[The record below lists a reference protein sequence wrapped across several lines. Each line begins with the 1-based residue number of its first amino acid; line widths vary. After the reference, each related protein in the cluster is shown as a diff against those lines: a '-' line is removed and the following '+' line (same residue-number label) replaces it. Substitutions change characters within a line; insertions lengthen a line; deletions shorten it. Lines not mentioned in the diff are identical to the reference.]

1 MSAGRATDHGRWYV
15 SFHGGDER
23 HDRNNLHGYDAAG
36 NHAGKLLSHAGL
48 PDDAHVREV
57 RGFAFGPDGDLYVAN
72 AWKGD
77 SQVLRFAGIP
87 GPDGRHAARGVFT
100 RRDDAN
106 PGLDHPFHV
115 AFGPDGN
122 LFVPSQD
129 SGIVG
134 RYQGPA
140 GARPGA
146 PMPHPPALRGLAA
159 GKLHPG
165 TFVPSARHDPD
176 GLRAVRHVLFGP
188 DGLLWVADREG
199 DRVSGYDPA
208 TGARVRSHRS
218 RHFAAPIHLLAWPE
232 RGALLVGSRDGHGV
246 VALNP
251 ATGDVSP
258 LVERGAGGLREPSG
272 LAWGP
277 DGLLYVAS
285 RTGREVLRFD
295 PATGKPAGKP
305 FLSELPDAPEFLL
318 WVPGRS

>member
-1 MSAGRATDHGRWYV
+1 MSDGSMTGHGRWYV
-15 SFHGGDER
+15 SFHGGDDP
-23 HDRNNLHGYDAAG
+23 HDRNNLHGYDG
-36 NHAGKLLSHAGL
+36 RGSHLGKLLSHEGL
-48 PDDAHVREV
+48 PDGAHLREL

-77 SQVLRFAGIP
+77 SQVLRFAGTP
-87 GPDGRHAARGVFT
+87 GPDGRHAPRGVFT

-134 RYQGPA
+134 RYQGPG
-140 GARPGA
+140 GAAPGA
-146 PMPHPPALRGLAA
+146 PMPHPPALRGVAP

-165 TFVPSARHDPD
+165 TFVASARHDPD
-176 GLRAVRHVLFGP
+176 GLRTVRHVLFGP

-208 TGARVRSHRS
+208 TGARVRTHRS
-218 RHFAAPIHLLAWPE
+218 HSFAAPIHLLAWPE

-246 VALNP
+246 VALDP

-258 LVERGAGGLREPSG
+258 LVAHGAGGLREPSG

-285 RTGREVLRFD
+285 RTGRAVLRFD
-295 PATGKPAGKP
+295 PATGAPVGKP
-305 FLSELPDAPEFLL
+305 FLADLPDEPEFLL
-318 WVPGRS
+318 WTPAQA